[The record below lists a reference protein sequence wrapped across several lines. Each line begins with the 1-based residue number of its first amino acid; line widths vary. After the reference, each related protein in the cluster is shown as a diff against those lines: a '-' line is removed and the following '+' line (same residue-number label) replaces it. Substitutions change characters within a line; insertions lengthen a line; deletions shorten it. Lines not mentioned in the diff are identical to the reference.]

1 MERKIDDR
9 RKTVDLVVRIAE
21 GPQFT
26 FGKLEIVGLDMHGE
40 AAIRR
45 MWTPKPGKPFNAD
58 YPDHFLGRVKEDG
71 VFDNLQKTSAE
82 VKVNEQDHTADV
94 TLYFNK

>member
-1 MERKIDDR
+1 
-9 RKTVDLVVRIAE
+9 
-21 GPQFT
+21 
-26 FGKLEIVGLDMHGE
+26 MHGE

-58 YPDHFLGRVKEDG
+58 YPDHFLDRVKEDG
-71 VFDNLQKTSAE
+71 VFDNLQKTRAA